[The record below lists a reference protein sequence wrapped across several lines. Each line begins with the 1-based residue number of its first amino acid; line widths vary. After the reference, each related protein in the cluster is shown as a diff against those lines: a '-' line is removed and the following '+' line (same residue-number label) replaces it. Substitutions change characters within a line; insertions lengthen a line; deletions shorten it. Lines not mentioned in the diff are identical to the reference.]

1 LGFEESVELAG
12 DVADQAASDLTVGLA
27 LGAASLDVGASRWV
41 IESLGHRVIPQE
53 SPQGTAA
60 TAYRP
65 TWPRESKCL
74 RLEVGLARG

>member
-53 SPQGTAA
+53 SP
-60 TAYRP
+60 R
-65 TWPRESKCL
+65 R
-74 RLEVGLARG
+74 